1 MGEPARSFEEPPR
14 SAFGRMRASCLY
26 QPSCLLWTVAVA
38 QSRLRKPGHAPCD
51 GHRRGWR
58 RRGRARR
65 TAGDQTAWGFAD
77 PALRKASVST
87 PGLCATATMGSGSGQ
102 SSYIS
107 TAKIRHVPGMPLRSC
122 SPRSLSVWA
131 GADAEVADRAAD
143 EHLARSGE
151 AADPCADVDR
161 EAADVVVGRNDLA
174 PTRCHARPSTN
185 DRVRQFA
192 FPPGANR
199 ACHSYLALS

>member
-1 MGEPARSFEEPPR
+1 MHGKRERAIVLHLDGEDPPR
-14 SAFGRMRASCLY
+14 A
-26 QPSCLLWTVAVA
+26 
-38 QSRLRKPGHAPCD
+38 GHAFEVV
-51 GHRRGWR
+51 
-58 RRGRARR
+58 
-65 TAGDQTAWGFAD
+65 FA
-77 PALRKASVST
+77 AV
-87 PGLCATATMGSGSGQ
+87 GQ
-102 SSYIS
+102 
-107 TAKIRHVPGMPLRSC
+107 RL
-122 SPRSLSVWA
+122 A

-199 ACHSYLALS
+199 ACHSCLALS